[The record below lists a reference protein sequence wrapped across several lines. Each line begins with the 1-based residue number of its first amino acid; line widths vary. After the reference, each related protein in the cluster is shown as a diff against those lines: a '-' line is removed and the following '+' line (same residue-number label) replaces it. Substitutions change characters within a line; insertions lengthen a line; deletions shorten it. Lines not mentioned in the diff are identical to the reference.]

1 MEGLTESLVTIA
13 LAYLMGAFPTA
24 YVLARWLKSVDVRD
38 AGSGNSG
45 AVNAGRQLGKGIG
58 ILVLLVDAGKGALA
72 LFIGQRLGAPDMALY
87 AAAFL
92 AVIGHNFTPFLK
104 FRGGKGAATVLGISA
119 LMLWQITAIT
129 IAFGGI
135 FFGLTRRS
143 VWSMAAVFVL
153 LNALTIGTAQST
165 GLIVLCLVLSF
176 VVAGTHF
183 LRQYPQLLP
192 AIRQGDWRR
201 FMSID

>member
-1 MEGLTESLVTIA
+1 MDRLTESLVTIT
-13 LAYLMGAFPTA
+13 LAFVMGAFPTA
-24 YVLARWLKSVDVRD
+24 YVLGRLLKGIDVRD

-45 AVNAGRQLGKGIG
+45 AVNAGRQLGKGLGVI
-58 ILVLLVDAGKGALA
+58 VLLVDAGKGALA
-72 LFIGQRLGAPDMALY
+72 LFIGQRLGAPDLALY
-87 AAAFL
+87 GAAFL

-129 IAFGGI
+129 VAFGGI
-135 FFGLTRRS
+135 FFGITRRS
-143 VWSMAAVFVL
+143 VWSMAAVFIL
-153 LNALTIGTAQST
+153 LNALTIGTSQSMGT
-165 GLIVLCLVLSF
+165 IVLCLTLSF